1 MEAVMLVVGIVI
13 LSQTAVEIAK
23 IVWPTKS
30 DINRLEAKIDAL
42 EAKFK
47 NVDPDRIESML
58 GELKAIKLSNP
69 AKKGW

>member
-1 MEAVMLVVGIVI
+1 MEAAMLVVGIVI
-13 LSQTAVEIAK
+13 LSHTAIEIAK
-23 IVWPTKS
+23 IVWPIKS

-58 GELKAIKLSNP
+58 GELKAIKLSTP
-69 AKKGW
+69 SKKGW